1 MVLVSRY
8 GAVQPERQCAGTRRN
23 REERNED
30 RQVSGRSSV
39 YWGSPGKATFSIC
52 RRRPSGSATTAKLPA
67 RSTNSTSLTPVDPG
81 KIVCVGLNYEAHV
94 TERDPN
100 RKVPTEPVLF
110 MKPPSALI
118 GNGDEI
124 RIANPDHETHHE
136 AELVV
141 VIGKRAQSVA
151 AESSRDYVLGYTCG
165 NDVSDRDLQ
174 AQDGQF
180 VRAKGFD
187 TYAPIGPWIE
197 TKLDPAKLKISCDVN
212 GEIRQNS
219 STSKMIWGVDSLISF
234 ISHVMT
240 LEPGD
245 MIMTGTPHGVGPL
258 NAGDHVRGQRSRA
271 SARSRTRSAI
281 ARERPR

>member
-1 MVLVSRY
+1 MRIVRFRD
-8 GAVQPERQCAGTRRN
+8 G
-23 REERNED
+23 
-30 RQVSGRSSV
+30 SSV
-39 YWGSPGKATFSIC
+39 YWGIAREGYVQHMPDAPFWFSDDGEIAGKIDQ
-52 RRRPSGSATTAKLPA
+52 LDL
-67 RSTNSTSLTPVDPG
+67 LTPVDPG

-100 RKVPTEPVLF
+100 RKVPTEPILF

-141 VIGKRAQSVA
+141 VIGKRAQCVD
-151 AESSRDYVLGYTCG
+151 AESSRDFVLGYTCG
-165 NDVSDRDLQ
+165 NDVSDRNLQ

-197 TKLDPAKLKISCDVN
+197 TRLDPAKLKINCDVS

-219 STSKMIWGVDSLISF
+219 STSNMIWGVDALISF

-245 MIMTGTPHGVGPL
+245 IIMTGTPHGVSPL
-258 NAGDHVRGQRSRA
+258 KSGDVCTIAIQGIGSLENPVRN
-271 SARSRTRSAI
+271 RSANG
-281 ARERPR
+281 A

>member
-1 MVLVSRY
+1 MRIVRFRD
-8 GAVQPERQCAGTRRN
+8 GA
-23 REERNED
+23 
-30 RQVSGRSSV
+30 SI
-39 YWGSPGKATFSIC
+39 YWGIAREGYVQHMPEAPFWFGDDGEVAGKIDQ
-52 RRRPSGSATTAKLPA
+52 LEL
-67 RSTNSTSLTPVDPG
+67 LTPVDPG

-124 RIANPDHETHHE
+124 RIAHPDHETHHE

-151 AESSRDYVLGYTCG
+151 VGSSAEHILGYTCG

-197 TKLDPAKLKISCDVN
+197 TKVDPTKLKLSCAVN

-219 STSKMIWGVDSLISF
+219 STSKMIWGVDSLVSF

-245 MIMTGTPHGVGPL
+245 VIMTGTPSGVGSL
-258 NAGDHVRGQRSRA
+258 HAGDQCAVSVQGIGSLENPVRNRA
-271 SARSRTRSAI
+271 TAS
-281 ARERPR
+281 

>member
-1 MVLVSRY
+1 MRIVRFRD
-8 GAVQPERQCAGTRRN
+8 G
-23 REERNED
+23 
-30 RQVSGRSSV
+30 SST
-39 YWGSPGKATFSIC
+39 YWGI
-52 RRRPSGSATTAKLPA
+52 A
-67 RSTNSTSLTPVDPG
+67 REGFVHHMPEAPFWFGDDGEVAGEIDKVELLKPVEPG

-94 TERDPN
+94 TERDPD

-118 GNGDEI
+118 GNGEPI
-124 RIANPDHETHHE
+124 CIAHPDHVTHHE

-141 VIGKRAQSVA
+141 VIGKRARFI
-151 AESSRDYVLGYTCG
+151 EIGSSSEFILGYTCG

-187 TYAPIGPWIE
+187 TFAPIGPWIE
-197 TKLDPAKLKISCDVN
+197 TKLETSGLKISCQVN
-212 GEIRQNS
+212 DEVRQNS
-219 STSKMIWGVDSLISF
+219 STSKMIWGVDELVAF

-245 MIMTGTPHGVGPL
+245 IIMTGTPQGVGPL
-258 NAGDHVRGQRSRA
+258 HNGDVCQVSIRGLGTLENPVQLQAADKTLVLDPRAAA
-271 SARSRTRSAI
+271 SA
-281 ARERPR
+281 

>member
-1 MVLVSRY
+1 MRIVRFRD
-8 GAVQPERQCAGTRRN
+8 G
-23 REERNED
+23 
-30 RQVSGRSSV
+30 SSV
-39 YWGSPGKATFSIC
+39 YWGIAREGYVQHMPEAPFWFSDDGEIAGKIDELA
-52 RRRPSGSATTAKLPA
+52 L
-67 RSTNSTSLTPVDPG
+67 LTPVDPG

-118 GNGDEI
+118 GNGEEI

-141 VIGKRAQSVA
+141 VIGKRAHCVDV
-151 AESSRDYVLGYTCG
+151 ESSRDYVLGYTCG

-197 TKLDPAKLKISCDVN
+197 SKLDPTKLKISCDVN

-219 STSKMIWGVDSLISF
+219 STSKMIWGVDALISF

-245 MIMTGTPHGVGPL
+245 IIMTGTPHGVSRL
-258 NAGDHVRGQRSRA
+258 NTGDVCTIAIQGIGSLENPVRNRS
-271 SARSRTRSAI
+271 
-281 ARERPR
+281 EVNGG

>member
-1 MVLVSRY
+1 MRIVRFRD
-8 GAVQPERQCAGTRRN
+8 GA
-23 REERNED
+23 
-30 RQVSGRSSV
+30 SV
-39 YWGSPGKATFSIC
+39 YWGIAREGYVQHMPEAPFWFSDDGEIAGKIDQ
-52 RRRPSGSATTAKLPA
+52 LEL
-67 RSTNSTSLTPVDPG
+67 LTPVDPG

-118 GNGDEI
+118 GNGEEI
-124 RIANPDHETHHE
+124 RIAHPDHETHHE

-151 AESSRDYVLGYTCG
+151 AGSSAEHILGYTCG

-197 TKLDPAKLKISCDVN
+197 TKVDPAKLKISCVVN

-219 STSKMIWGVDSLISF
+219 STSKMIWGVDALVSF
-234 ISHVMT
+234 ISQVMT

-245 MIMTGTPHGVGPL
+245 VIMTGTPHGVSSL
-258 NAGDHVRGQRSRA
+258 HAGDQCTVSIQGIGSLENPVQNRA
-271 SARSRTRSAI
+271 SSA
-281 ARERPR
+281 